1 MDHNDQDRW
10 IGGAEKGQMSNWT
23 KSTKRDRGGGTE
35 AWGSSLTK
43 YAKLTKRDR
52 GGGGGIK
59 MSSCGQGQSYLSV
72 GCQRESWIL
81 EELGLNETSC

>member
-35 AWGSSLTK
+35 AGGASWTK

-52 GGGGGIK
+52 GGGGGSK
-59 MSSCGQGQSYLSV
+59 
-72 GCQRESWIL
+72 CQAVAKDRAICQLVVRGNPGYWRNW
-81 EELGLNETSC
+81 G